1 MLVLQIAGAVE
12 LRVTCPF
19 VVPFNQASQVRTT
32 PALSGIWLTCLP
44 RALSLCLHKQH
55 GTLLSQILHDHQ

>member
-32 PALSGIWLTCLP
+32 PIRYLAYLFAKSPFSLLAQAAWHTSLSDL
-44 RALSLCLHKQH
+44 A
-55 GTLLSQILHDHQ
+55 